1 MSAPDARA
9 TRGPAP
15 LVIKFGGAALASPLR
30 VRAAVARI
38 HYHRDRERPPVV
50 VVSAPGATTDRIL
63 DRVSRVGGAAPPP
76 GLEGAVRRE
85 RDRALATGEDRS
97 ASVLAAALL
106 GAGIPAR
113 SLRGDEAG
121 LWVEEAEAA
130 LGGRPVDA
138 EDAEHAKDAD
148 PLQVDLAPLRVDP
161 APLRALLGAGVVPVV
176 SGFQAR
182 GAGGELV
189 TLARGGSDLTAVALA
204 EALGSSR
211 CVLVKDVPG
220 IFDRDPRQ
228 HPGAL
233 LHPTLDW
240 DELVALAEAGGRV
253 VQLEAACRARCA
265 GLPLHVVHYAQRPG
279 SRGGTRV
286 VGAPRVSQGRR
297 LDDASRGDPA
307 SRGDTRSR
315 VEPTFRSLRGV
326 S

>member
-1 MSAPDARA
+1 MSAPAARA
-9 TRGPAP
+9 TRGAP

-38 HYHRDRERPPVV
+38 RYHRERERPSVV

-63 DRVSRVGGAAPPP
+63 DRVSRVGGEAPLP

-121 LWVEEAEAA
+121 LWVEEADEA
-130 LGGRPVDA
+130 LGRGAV
-138 EDAEHAKDAD
+138 DAEHAKDAKHAD
-148 PLQVDLAPLRVDP
+148 PLQVDLAPLQVDP
-161 APLRALLGAGVVPVV
+161 APLRALLGAGIVPVV

-182 GAGGELV
+182 GAEGELV

-204 EALGSSR
+204 EALGSPR
-211 CVLVKDVPG
+211 CLLVKDVPG
-220 IFDRDPRQ
+220 IFDQDPRR

-233 LHPTLDW
+233 LHRTLDW
-240 DELVALAEAGGRV
+240 DALVALAEAGGQV
-253 VQLEAACRARCA
+253 VQLEAACRARHA
-265 GLPLHVVHYAQRPG
+265 GLPLHVVHYGQRPG

-286 VGAPRVSQGRR
+286 GAAPRVSEGLRVE
-297 LDDASRGDPA
+297 DASGGDPA
-307 SRGDTRSR
+307 SRGDTGTQ
-315 VEPTFRSLRGV
+315 VEPTSRSLRGV